1 MTNGR
6 NSERRRRQPRIY
18 EDGTNPKPT
27 TQEQETNVAGALGGR
42 PQPGSGSSDYAKGD
56 VKQGESAADFQS
68 NRFLIECKQ
77 TIHASLRIE
86 GKWLAKITRE
96 AAQAGREPALEF
108 EIHGCDDPMLEREW
122 VAVPMSVFRRLIDT
136 GEDEDDGH

>member
-1 MTNGR
+1 M
-6 NSERRRRQPRIY
+6 SLAKI
-18 EDGTNPKPT
+18 
-27 TQEQETNVAGALGGR
+27 LGGR
-42 PQPGSGSSDYAKGD
+42 RQPGSGSSDYAKGD
-56 VKQGESAADFQS
+56 VKQGESVAGFQS
-68 NRFLIECKQ
+68 KSFLIEAKQ

-108 EIHGCDDPMLEREW
+108 EIHGCNDPMLEREW

-136 GEDEDDGH
+136 EEDE